1 METMTVLKETSKR
14 LGIPEDT
21 LLRESFTSYL
31 RERKRSLMAERLEM
45 LSRYGVNSPEEL
57 RQKIERGEVS
67 EHPTWEDYIEL
78 ANLEDELTHLE
89 DHLLSLYAEALP
101 G

>member
-1 METMTVLKETSKR
+1 MKTMTVLKETSER

-31 RERKRSLMAERLEM
+31 REQKRALMAERFEM

-57 RQKIERGEVS
+57 RRKIERGEIS

-78 ANLEDELTHLE
+78 ANLEDELARLE
-89 DHLLSLYAEALP
+89 DNLNSLYAEALL

>member
-1 METMTVLKETSKR
+1 MKTMTVLKETSER

-31 RERKRSLMAERLEM
+31 RERKRLLMAERFEM
-45 LSRYGVNSPEEL
+45 LSRYSMNSPEDL
-57 RQKIERGEVS
+57 KRRIEIGEVP

-78 ANLEDELTHLE
+78 TNLEDELTHLE
-89 DHLLSLYAEALP
+89 DNLHHVSH
-101 G
+101 